1 METKNHWHLAEF
13 ICSERSFKKYKKQF
27 MLGNIMPD
35 INLFT
40 YLQGHTYRESISML
54 YTSTKSLVE
63 KKFWNSTSS
72 YHLGVILHYV
82 ADYFTFP
89 HNVTFTGTLKEHCT
103 YERRL
108 HTHFLQFLQ
117 SKRQNNTK
125 SISYNSLSDTY
136 VIQDLTDTSFV
147 SSSYMS
153 LQKSLFHIRSITD
166 LFTLLEEKHH
176 EYLSMMPSFQTDCQY
191 IFSLTNI
198 VAYFIPKL
206 HIEYHCN
213 NYSLAVNR

>member
-1 METKNHWHLAEF
+1 METKNHWHLAKF

-40 YLQGHTYRESISML
+40 YLQGHTYKESISML
-54 YTSTKSLVE
+54 YTNTKSLIE
-63 KKFWNSTSS
+63 KKFWNSTSF

-108 HTHFLQFLQ
+108 HTYFLQFLQ
-117 SKRQNNTK
+117 SKKQN
-125 SISYNSLSDTY
+125 
-136 VIQDLTDTSFV
+136 
-147 SSSYMS
+147 YMS
-153 LQKSLFHIRSITD
+153 LQKSLFHICSITD

-198 VAYFIPKL
+198 VAYFIPKF
-206 HIEYHCN
+206 HEEYHCKN
-213 NYSLAVNR
+213 FSTLLPSPPDS

>member
-13 ICSERSFKKYKKQF
+13 ICSEQSFKKYKKQF

-40 YLQGHTYRESISML
+40 YLQGHTYKESISML
-54 YTSTKSLVE
+54 YTNTKSLIE
-63 KKFWNSTSS
+63 KKFWNSTSF
-72 YHLGVILHYV
+72 YHLGVILHYI

-89 HNVTFTGTLKEHCT
+89 HNVTFTGTLKEHCI

-117 SKRQNNTK
+117 SKRQN
-125 SISYNSLSDTY
+125 
-136 VIQDLTDTSFV
+136 
-147 SSSYMS
+147 YMS

-206 HIEYHCN
+206 HEENHCKN
-213 NYSLAVNR
+213 LSTLLPSPPNS